1 MSGQTTHY
9 QHHHR
14 AQSPPI
20 INRTRHLQ
28 DDESFFLSS
37 LHILMRFR
45 YHRILGACCCNKYV
59 VVVAIHDSGT
69 NVIRNRLCSKC
80 HRRSINAS
88 LSSLRLRFSLSRRN
102 GFGDFSSIWLRRFS
116 PHFVRGSGEKVIGAE
131 SVGMS
136 EGCGKKMCDAE
147 RRRRSEKK
155 TRHIRVITIC
165 NWGTEIKIEI
175 ERTNFLLFFSCWD
188 GCLARDV
195 TSVHQSLS
203 FLLLGKASN
212 KFAASQNLISVSNR
226 KRFARWVLCW

>member
-28 DDESFFLSS
+28 DDESFFFSS

-102 GFGDFSSIWLRRFS
+102 GFGDFLPFDFVVSRPILFVGLAKRLSALRAWECRKVVEKD
-116 PHFVRGSGEKVIGAE
+116 VRCRKAKEKRKKKLDTYE
-131 SVGMS
+131 S
-136 EGCGKKMCDAE
+136 
-147 RRRRSEKK
+147 
-155 TRHIRVITIC
+155 
-165 NWGTEIKIEI
+165 
-175 ERTNFLLFFSCWD
+175 
-188 GCLARDV
+188 
-195 TSVHQSLS
+195 
-203 FLLLGKASN
+203 
-212 KFAASQNLISVSNR
+212 
-226 KRFARWVLCW
+226 